1 MYAAL
6 WRVLPGPVWLRIVL
20 VSVLLA
26 AVLFALATLVFP
38 WVDSIVNNQEVTVE
52 SP

>member
-6 WRVLPGPVWLRIVL
+6 WRVLPGPLWVRIL
-20 VSVLLA
+20 TA
-26 AVLFALATLVFP
+26 AVLIAGVLALLLFVIFP
-38 WVDSIVNNQEVTVE
+38 VVQTFTVAPDVTVE